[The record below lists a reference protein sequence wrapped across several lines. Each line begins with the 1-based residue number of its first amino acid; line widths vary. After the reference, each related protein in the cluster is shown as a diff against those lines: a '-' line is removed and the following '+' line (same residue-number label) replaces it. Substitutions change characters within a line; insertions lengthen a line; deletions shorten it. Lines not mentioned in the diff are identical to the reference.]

1 MPGVRLGFRGGASRG
16 STPIQAGTPPARTA
30 HQYST
35 TMRTPLPGSIS
46 LGWGAADVGPR
57 SPLIAAGSAPVAAS
71 GCDATARAREGAG
84 PRVTSGCPLQAATAL
99 LLSVLS

>member
-1 MPGVRLGFRGGASRG
+1 MPGVRLGFGVGGLPWTTPVRAGTQQGGA
-16 STPIQAGTPPARTA
+16 A

-57 SPLIAAGSAPVAAS
+57 SPLIAAGSAPAAAS
-71 GCDATARAREGAG
+71 GCDATPRTREWAG
-84 PRVTSGCPLQAATAL
+84 PRVSSGRPLQAVVAA
-99 LLSVLS
+99 VF